1 MIQMNEAETIKKFI
15 VNKILFKKN
24 LEIVKDDDPLIG
36 SGMVDSMGLVNLAN
50 FLEEQFAIKISRK
63 EMVKENFQTIEAI
76 VGMISRIKS
85 QVAE

>member
-1 MIQMNEAETIKKFI
+1 MNEAETIKKFI

>member
-1 MIQMNEAETIKKFI
+1 MNEAETIKKFI

-36 SGMVDSMGLVNLAN
+36 SGMVDSMGLVKLAN